1 MIDFMTQ
8 MVGSRPIEIIAVICG
23 FFNIILLVRRSIWNY
38 LFGILMVT
46 LYAKIF
52 YENQLYSDAILQI
65 YFFVFQIYGFYYW
78 MQGKADDGKVMVEYL
93 PRSAYKFYIVIGIT
107 AWLSWS
113 FMMGYLTDASF
124 PYWDG
129 AIAILSMIA
138 QFLLSR
144 RYIENW
150 YLWIVVDLLA
160 IGLFITKDLGPTGV
174 LYGVFLV
181 LSVIGLI
188 GWREAAGANLEHA
201 NARAR

>member
-1 MIDFMTQ
+1 
-8 MVGSRPIEIIAVICG
+8 MVS
-23 FFNIILLVRRSIWNY
+23 
-38 LFGILMVT
+38 

-78 MQGKADDGKVMVEYL
+78 MQGKSDDGTVVVDYL
-93 PRSAYKFYIVIGIT
+93 PRSAYKFYFTIAIT

-113 FMMGYLTDASF
+113 FLMGYYTDASF

-129 AIAILSMIA
+129 AIAVLSMIA

-144 RYIENW
+144 RHIENW
-150 YLWIVVDLLA
+150 YLWIVVDVLA
-160 IGLFITKDLGPTGV
+160 IGLFITKDLGPTAV

-181 LSVIGLI
+181 LSVIGLL
-188 GWREAAGANLEHA
+188 GWQKVAVSAKAEI
-201 NARAR
+201 

>member
-1 MIDFMTQ
+1 MLDFISQ
-8 MVGSRPIEIIAVICG
+8 MVGSRPIEITAVICG
-23 FFNIILLVRRSIWNY
+23 LINIILLVRRSIWNY
-38 LFGILMVT
+38 LFGILMVS

-78 MQGKADDGKVMVEYL
+78 MQGKSDDGTVVVDYL
-93 PRSAYKFYIVIGIT
+93 PRSAYKFYFTIAIT

-113 FMMGYLTDASF
+113 FLMGYYTDASF

-129 AIAILSMIA
+129 AIAVLSMIA

-144 RYIENW
+144 RHIENW
-150 YLWIVVDLLA
+150 YLWIVVDVLA
-160 IGLFITKDLGPTGV
+160 IGLFITKDLGPTAV

-181 LSVIGLI
+181 LSVIGLL
-188 GWREAAGANLEHA
+188 GWQKVAVSAKAEI
-201 NARAR
+201 